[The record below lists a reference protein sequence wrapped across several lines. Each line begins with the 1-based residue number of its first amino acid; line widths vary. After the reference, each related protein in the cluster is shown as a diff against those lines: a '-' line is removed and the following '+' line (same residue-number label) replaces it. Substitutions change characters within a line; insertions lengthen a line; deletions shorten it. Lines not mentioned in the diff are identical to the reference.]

1 MIFRMVLALV
11 AALTSLQAGLPE
23 AARYSQRSGE
33 TALIVW
39 QDGRIVFERQA
50 NGGQPANLFSITKS
64 LAAAG
69 VLRAVRGGVLR
80 LDERVS
86 DTFTGW
92 KSDPQKRRITVR
104 ELLAQT
110 SGLATGYE
118 QLYSR
123 NLRDKNA
130 RALDL
135 PVVVP
140 PGERFSYGPSHYEVL
155 AALLAAKSPPAI
167 SWLTVPF
174 TGVKPDDVRRDRSGQ
189 VYFSAGARLSG
200 RQLLDLG
207 QLVRR
212 KGWVAIFPIIPS
224 RLMKEAVT
232 GSAANS
238 MYGLGFWLN
247 LNAGK
252 TAAVE
257 RDVEEAI
264 GAGLNRGA
272 WARSCLSRSAPPD
285 LVAMVGSRGQRVYVI
300 PSRQRTDRIRST
312 EEIINRAAQRNAGG
326 EFRRT
331 PSPHFRKILFVVM
344 LGQFG
349 QFGDMLTV
357 SGAFLP
363 RC

>member
-1 MIFRMVLALV
+1 MIFRTALAVV
-11 AALTSLQAGLPE
+11 AAATCSYAGIPE

-39 QDGRIVFERQA
+39 QDGRVVFERQA
-50 NGGQPANLFSITKS
+50 NGGEPANLFSITKS
-64 LAAAG
+64 LAAVG

-92 KSDPQKRRITVR
+92 KSDPRKRKITVR

-110 SGLATGYE
+110 SGLAAGYE

-130 RALDL
+130 RALAL
-135 PVVVP
+135 PAVAP
-140 PGERFSYGPSHYEVL
+140 PGESFSYGPSHYEVL
-155 AALLAAKSPPAI
+155 AALLAAKSPPAA

-174 TGVKPDDVRRDRSGQ
+174 TGVKPDDLRRDRSGQ

-212 KGWVAIFPIIPS
+212 KGWVAIFPLIPS

-247 LNAGK
+247 RNAEK
-252 TAAVE
+252 SAVVE

-264 GAGLNRGA
+264 GAGLSREA
-272 WARSCLSRSAPPD
+272 WARSCLSLRAPPD
-285 LVAMVGSRGQRVYVI
+285 LVAMVGSRGQRVYII
-300 PSRQRTDRIRST
+300 PSRRQ
-312 EEIINRAAQRNAGG
+312 IIVRQGTSGGFRDPDFLRAFYR
-326 EFRRT
+326 
-331 PSPHFRKILFVVM
+331 
-344 LGQFG
+344 
-349 QFGDMLTV
+349 
-357 SGAFLP
+357 
-363 RC
+363 